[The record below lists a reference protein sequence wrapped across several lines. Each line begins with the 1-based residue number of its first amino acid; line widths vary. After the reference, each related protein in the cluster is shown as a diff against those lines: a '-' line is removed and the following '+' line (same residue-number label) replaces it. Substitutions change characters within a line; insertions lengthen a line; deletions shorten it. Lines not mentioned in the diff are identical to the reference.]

1 MKQKGWKECLWGG
14 LIVDAGN
21 SVLYKTGDWRS
32 FRPIRNE
39 EKCTDCL
46 QCWIICPDA
55 SIIVE
60 DGKVI
65 NIHYDYCKGCGICCK
80 VCPFDAIEMIPEG
93 EE

>member
-32 FRPIRNE
+32 FKPIRNE

-46 QCWIICPDA
+46 QCWIVCPDA

-60 DGKVI
+60 DGKI
-65 NIHYDYCKGCGICCK
+65 TGIDYDYCKGCGICSK
-80 VCPFDAIEMIPEG
+80 VCPFDAIEMMPEG
-93 EE
+93 EK

>member
-14 LIVDAGN
+14 LIDDAGN

-32 FRPIRNE
+32 QRPVRDQ

-46 QCWIICPDA
+46 QCWIVCPDA

-60 DGKVI
+60 DGKIVKI
-65 NIHYDYCKGCGICCK
+65 DYDYCKGCGICAN
-80 VCPFDAIEMIPEG
+80 VCPFDAIEIVQEG

>member
-39 EKCTDCL
+39 EKCNDCL
-46 QCWIICPDA
+46 QCWIVCPDA

-60 DGKVI
+60 DEKVTGI
-65 NIHYDYCKGCGICCK
+65 DYDYCKGCGICSK

-93 EE
+93 EK

>member
-46 QCWIICPDA
+46 QCWIVCPDA

-60 DGKVI
+60 DGKVTGI
-65 NIHYDYCKGCGICCK
+65 DYDYCKGCGICSK

-93 EE
+93 EK

>member
-21 SVLYKTGDWRS
+21 SVLYKTGEWRS
-32 FRPIRNE
+32 FKPIRNE

-46 QCWIICPDA
+46 QCWIVCPDA

-60 DGKVI
+60 DGKI
-65 NIHYDYCKGCGICCK
+65 IGIDYDYCKGCGICCK

-93 EE
+93 EK